1 MPSKS
6 IFNLKFTTTM
16 GTTVAWWVVFGFNM
30 SLQIGRMFFRKPTGS
45 TVELAIHFANEIFK
59 CVNSCN
65 KIGIQLKNLI
75 IFECKN
81 IISNIYCLT
90 PTYPKT
96 TKVQT
101 QTNQFSCHSHFCKKT
116 ITQNNFF
123 YHDGWKI
130 WIHFILHK
138 YAHI

>member
-1 MPSKS
+1 
-6 IFNLKFTTTM
+6 
-16 GTTVAWWVVFGFNM
+16 M

-65 KIGIQLKNLI
+65 KIGIQLKNLL

-101 QTNQFSCHSHFCKKT
+101 QTNQFSCIYTYKDHRKKKSSVSLLFMD
-116 ITQNNFF
+116 NSFYAPLFFFNFRLF
-123 YHDGWKI
+123 YNLLEKCVHYP
-130 WIHFILHK
+130 FLFP
-138 YAHI
+138 

>member
-65 KIGIQLKNLI
+65 KIGIQLKNLL

-101 QTNQFSCHSHFCKKT
+101 QTNQFSCHSHFCKK
-116 ITQNNFF
+116 NNNSKQLFLSWWVK
-123 YHDGWKI
+123 DGN
-130 WIHFILHK
+130 
-138 YAHI
+138 